1 MAGHK
6 GGSEP
11 AQNAGDL
18 LGAPDRA
25 GYEDG
30 LGSPDPE
37 GREDVLGA
45 QIRKAGR
52 MSWRHDGDRTAQ
64 RIRAQ

>member
-18 LGAPDRA
+18 LGGPDRA
-25 GYEDG
+25 GYEDE
-30 LGSPDPE
+30 LGGPHPE
-37 GREDVLGA
+37 SREDVLA
-45 QIRKAGR
+45 PRR
-52 MSWRHDGDRTAQ
+52 
-64 RIRAQ
+64 